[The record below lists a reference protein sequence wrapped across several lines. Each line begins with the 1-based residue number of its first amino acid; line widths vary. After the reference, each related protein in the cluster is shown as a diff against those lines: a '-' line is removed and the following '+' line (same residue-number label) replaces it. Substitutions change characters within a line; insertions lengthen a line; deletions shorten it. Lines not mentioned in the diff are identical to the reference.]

1 MNKHTQL
8 NGEQPAI
15 YKSMPTRRDQT
26 SAEIVEKGIAL
37 QALCGTT
44 AAAQFLKLK
53 MIPIDVVI
61 RVLSRQAERR
71 HYVGRIHPDL
81 ILSERASSQKKSNG
95 GHPSKGIGVA
105 TDWRH

>member
-8 NGEQPAI
+8 NDEHSAS
-15 YKSMPTRRDQT
+15 YRSMPTRRDQA

-53 MIPIDVVI
+53 MIAIDVVI
-61 RVLSRQAERR
+61 RVLSRQSERR
-71 HYVGRIHPDL
+71 HYAGRIHPDP
-81 ILSERASSQKKSNG
+81 ILAERASRQKNNNG